1 MAVQSPPKPSRQ
13 FLRARDNEGISRSL
27 QELYDNQT
35 RLLDFSV
42 PTGTILHW
50 FGPENAEELGVV
62 PRGYLLCF
70 GQTVGQAE
78 YPALYRLI
86 GDTYNGIN
94 GQTVPEGSFRLP
106 DLREYFLQFSR
117 KTTTGTAGPPGSY
130 DNTMDYATAGGTNIL
145 RFFVL
150 PLIRV

>member
-1 MAVQSPPKPSRQ
+1 V
-13 FLRARDNEGISRSL
+13 GRSL

-35 RLLDFSV
+35 RLSGFGV

-50 FGPENAEELGVV
+50 FGPENAEELDVV
-62 PRGYLLCF
+62 PRGFLLCF
-70 GQTVGQAE
+70 GQIIGQAA

-86 GDTYNGIN
+86 GDTFNETD
-94 GQTVPEGSFRLP
+94 GQTVPAGSFRLP
-106 DLREYFLQFSR
+106 DLRSYFLQFAR
-117 KTTTGTAGPPGSY
+117 KNSTDNSGTV
-130 DNTMDYATAGGTNIL
+130 GGYNKNMAYSESGNNIL